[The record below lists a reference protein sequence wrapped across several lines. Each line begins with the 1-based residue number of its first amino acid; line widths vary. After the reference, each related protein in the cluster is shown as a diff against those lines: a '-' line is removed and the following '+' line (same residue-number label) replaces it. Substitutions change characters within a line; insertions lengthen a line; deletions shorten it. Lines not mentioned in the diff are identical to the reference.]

1 VDASLLQYLTLLVQ
15 QYGYLVIFVMT
26 FLECALFLGLF
37 VPGETVVI
45 LGGIF
50 AHQGQLN
57 LFLVL
62 LAVVVGGYLGDIVG
76 YYMGYIWGK
85 DVVEKIGRRFGYRKK
100 HFQKVHDFFEQWGWI
115 AIIIGRF
122 LSLFRSLLPAT
133 IGTVKFEKKKFFLF
147 DLIGTSL
154 WGMTF
159 VFLGYFLGESW
170 QLVAHYGTIIV
181 VSTFVLGFVFVY
193 FIFKGKKEK

>member
-1 VDASLLQYLTLLVQ
+1 
-15 QYGYLVIFVMT
+15 MT

-50 AHQGQLN
+50 AHQGHLS
-57 LFLVL
+57 LYLVL
-62 LAVVVGGYLGDIVG
+62 VTVIIGGYFGDIAG
-76 YYMGYIWGK
+76 YYIGYIWGK
-85 DVVEKIGRRFGYRKK
+85 DVVARVGRRFGYKEK
-100 HFQKVHDFFEQWGWI
+100 HFQKVHAFFQKWGWI
-115 AIIIGRF
+115 AIIVGRF

-170 QLVAHYGTIIV
+170 QLVAHYGTLV
-181 VSTFVLGFVFVY
+181 VISTFLLGFVLAY
-193 FIFKGKKEK
+193 FMLKTKKK